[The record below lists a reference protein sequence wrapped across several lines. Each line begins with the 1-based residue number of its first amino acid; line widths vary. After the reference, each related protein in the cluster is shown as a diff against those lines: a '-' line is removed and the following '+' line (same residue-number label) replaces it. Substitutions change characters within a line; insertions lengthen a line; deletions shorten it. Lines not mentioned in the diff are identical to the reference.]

1 MEQTSNHVGQ
11 AMTKNQKWVLA
22 STASGFS
29 LENMDIMF
37 LSFAL
42 APIIASLHISS
53 TAAGWIG
60 SITNLGMLAGGAIFG
75 LVGDRIGRVKNIY
88 LHDLYFCLG
97 NGRNVLRP
105 LITSNLPLPFSCR
118 NWRWW

>member
-53 TAAGWIG
+53 TAAG
-60 SITNLGMLAGGAIFG
+60 
-75 LVGDRIGRVKNIY
+75 
-88 LHDLYFCLG
+88 
-97 NGRNVLRP
+97 
-105 LITSNLPLPFSCR
+105 
-118 NWRWW
+118 